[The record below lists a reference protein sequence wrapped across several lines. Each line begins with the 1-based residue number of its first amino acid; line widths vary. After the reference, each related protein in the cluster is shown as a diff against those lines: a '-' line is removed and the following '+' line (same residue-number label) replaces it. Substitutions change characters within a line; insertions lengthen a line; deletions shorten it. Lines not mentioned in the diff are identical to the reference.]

1 MHNILESAFA
11 GMILA
16 RYWAL
21 GALALF
27 GKLWEGV
34 QVLFIDTVQLQCF
47 PLSIRIICM
56 RVLVLFPRI

>member
-34 QVLFIDTVQLQCF
+34 QVLFIDTVQL
-47 PLSIRIICM
+47 
-56 RVLVLFPRI
+56 